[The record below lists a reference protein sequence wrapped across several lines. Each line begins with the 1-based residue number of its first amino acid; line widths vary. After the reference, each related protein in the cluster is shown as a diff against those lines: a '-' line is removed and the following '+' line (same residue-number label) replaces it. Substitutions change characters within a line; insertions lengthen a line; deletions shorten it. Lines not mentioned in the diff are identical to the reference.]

1 MTLQI
6 QSITLREIA
15 LTLKEPF
22 QISSGTQSHRRI
34 FLVHLRDVDGAEGWG
49 ECVAG
54 EDPHYGPEAID
65 TAWVALREWVAPRVL
80 GRSFTGPEEIHP
92 ALDLNFRGNQMA
104 KAAVE
109 MAAWEL
115 TARRERI
122 SLSRLLGGT
131 REHIEVGISL
141 GIQKDPE
148 TLVEKARAAL
158 ARGYRKI
165 KLKVKPGSD
174 VQYVGAVREA
184 LGPAAPLMADANN
197 AYTLADLDS
206 LKQLDALGL
215 IMMEQP
221 LAWDDLLRHAE
232 LQKQL
237 QTPICLDE
245 SITSFDR
252 AEDMITLQ
260 AGRII
265 NIKPGRVGGFRESI
279 AIHDLCRRHDIPV
292 WCGGML
298 ESGIGRAHNV
308 ALASLPNFTI
318 PGDISPSER
327 YWEKDIVIPEW
338 TMDGEGNIQVPMD
351 RPGMGVE
358 VDFNRVDDLTV
369 RREELTSPNSA
380 R

>member
-1 MTLQI
+1 MLNLQ
-6 QSITLREIA
+6 SLTLREIA

-34 FLVHLRDVDGAEGWG
+34 FLVQLRDADGAEGWG

-80 GRSFTGPEEIHP
+80 GQTFAGPEEIHP

-115 TARRERI
+115 AARREGV
-122 SLSRLLGGT
+122 SLARKLGGT
-131 REHIEVGISL
+131 RDHIQVGISL
-141 GIQKDPE
+141 GIQKDPQ
-148 TLVEKARAAL
+148 TLVEKARKAL
-158 ARGYRKI
+158 DRGYRKI
-165 KLKVKPGSD
+165 KIKVKPGKD
-174 VQYVGAVREA
+174 VEYVSAVREA
-184 LGPAAPLMADANN
+184 LGPGAPLMVDANN

-206 LKQLDALGL
+206 LKKLDALDL

-237 QTPICLDE
+237 RTAICLDE
-245 SITSFDR
+245 SITSVDR
-252 AEDMITLQ
+252 AEDMITLK

-279 AIHDLCRRHDIPV
+279 AIHDLCQRHGIPV

-298 ESGIGRAHNV
+298 ESGVGRAHNV

-318 PGDISPSER
+318 PGDVSPSER

-338 TMDGEGNIQVPMD
+338 TMDTEGNIQVPVD

-358 VDFNRVDDLTV
+358 VDLNRVDDLTV
-369 RREELTSPNSA
+369 RREEVAKSRPLP
-380 R
+380 

>member
-1 MTLQI
+1 MLQI
-6 QSITLREIA
+6 QSLTLREIA

-34 FLVHLRDVDGAEGWG
+34 FLVHMRDADGAEGWS

-54 EDPHYGPEAID
+54 ETPHYSSEAID
-65 TAWVALREWVAPRVL
+65 TAWIALRDWVAPRVL
-80 GRSFTGPEEIHP
+80 GRPFAGPEEIHP
-92 ALDLNFRGNQMA
+92 ALDLNFRGHQMA

-115 TARRERI
+115 TARKENV
-122 SLSRLLGGT
+122 SLARKLGGT
-131 REHIEVGISL
+131 REHILAGISL
-141 GIQKDPE
+141 GIQKSPE
-148 TLVEKARAAL
+148 ALVEKAREAL
-158 ARGYRKI
+158 ERGYRKLKI
-165 KLKVKPGSD
+165 KVKPGTD
-174 VQYVGAVREA
+174 VEYVRAVRDA
-184 LGPAAPLMADANN
+184 LGAAAPLMVDANN

-206 LKQLDALGL
+206 LKKLDDLDL

-232 LQKQL
+232 LQKHL
-237 QTPICLDE
+237 RTPICLDE
-245 SITSFDR
+245 SITSLDR
-252 AEDMITLQ
+252 AEDMIALG

-265 NIKPGRVGGFRESI
+265 NIKPGRVGGFQESR
-279 AIHDLCRRHDIPV
+279 AIHDLCQRHGIPV

-318 PGDISPSER
+318 PGDVSPSER
-327 YWEKDIVIPEW
+327 YWQQDIVIPEW
-338 TMDGEGNIQVPMD
+338 TMDTEGRIQVPRD

-369 RREELTSPNSA
+369 RREEIRA
-380 R
+380 AG